1 MKISKYTIFIEDDN
15 NNLILYNSLEGIR
28 SICKIS
34 NRYLHDIQHYDEG
47 GESFDEGLSDYLVKK
62 GHLIEDHVNESAKLR
77 ALYLKT
83 ISDNI
88 LNLIILPTEQC
99 NFRCKYCYESFALQ
113 GMGKEIQKSTIS
125 FVKKNIHKFNGLH
138 VMWFGGEPLLE
149 LRIIREMSH
158 DLMKICIDNRKVY
171 TAQITTNAYS
181 LTPEVFGELLTYG
194 IRDYQVTIDGIQTI
208 HDKARVLAN
217 GKGTFTVI
225 FDNILNIKRRYN
237 KQRFR
242 VVIRT
247 NLTKD
252 ILEYVDDY
260 ITTCNKITDNDERF
274 KIDIQFVNNWMD
286 KAEEGIKDQLIIDK
300 CDFLKKLYE
309 NKEGLKN
316 IFIGDFQPGGAA
328 CPNGKLNSYLIRA
341 NGDIHKC
348 TMCFENSSTAV
359 GNIQK
364 EISWNSF
371 YNWLCQWDYCGKL
384 SNCEYAPLCFG
395 DYCPAQR
402 ILMPEEEYTCPRVRE
417 LAKSY
422 LKLLDKIGF
431 ISNNYDLTID

>member
-1 MKISKYTIFIEDDN
+1 
-15 NNLILYNSLEGIR
+15 
-28 SICKIS
+28 
-34 NRYLHDIQHYDEG
+34 
-47 GESFDEGLSDYLVKK
+47 
-62 GHLIEDHVNESAKLR
+62 
-77 ALYLKT
+77 
-83 ISDNI
+83 
-88 LNLIILPTEQC
+88 
-99 NFRCKYCYESFALQ
+99 
-113 GMGKEIQKSTIS
+113 
-125 FVKKNIHKFNGLH
+125 
-138 VMWFGGEPLLE
+138 MWFGGEPLLE

-217 GKGTFTVI
+217 GKGTFSVI

-286 KAEEGIKDQLIIDK
+286 KAEEGIKRPI
-300 CDFLKKLYE
+300 
-309 NKEGLKN
+309 
-316 IFIGDFQPGGAA
+316 
-328 CPNGKLNSYLIRA
+328 
-341 NGDIHKC
+341 
-348 TMCFENSSTAV
+348 
-359 GNIQK
+359 
-364 EISWNSF
+364 
-371 YNWLCQWDYCGKL
+371 
-384 SNCEYAPLCFG
+384 
-395 DYCPAQR
+395 
-402 ILMPEEEYTCPRVRE
+402 
-417 LAKSY
+417 
-422 LKLLDKIGF
+422 
-431 ISNNYDLTID
+431 NYR